1 MQITQ
6 DVTVRADPT
15 LSAAVT
21 GKNPLLEATIDGS
34 AAEATWELDTE
45 GRWPNLTLRL
55 RDRTGSRSSVTFP
68 AVLLK
73 NEDELTSRLGTLKDA
88 LLKVAEWRRTLAAF
102 FVTIRPWCESL
113 PGNPV
118 VTEEPI
124 RVAEGPSGEY
134 DATQLVV
141 AVNNQEFRIRP
152 VAAWVVGFDGMVEMA
167 GPDDRAMLYYTRAT
181 ESWCHIPNYLPYR
194 ELPLTESL
202 LRELV
207 EACLYE

>member
-6 DVTVRADPT
+6 DATVQADPT
-15 LSAAVT
+15 LSAAVAE
-21 GKNPLLEATIDGS
+21 KDRLLETAING
-34 AAEATWELDTE
+34 AAAQATWELNCE

-55 RDRTGSRSSVTFP
+55 RDRTGSRSSATFP

-73 NEDELTSRLGTLKDA
+73 NEDELTSRLGSLKAA
-88 LLKVAEWRRTLAAF
+88 LLKVAEWRKAVAAF
-102 FVTIRPWCESL
+102 FGTIHPWCESL

-124 RVAEGPSGEY
+124 RVVEGPSGEY
-134 DATQLVV
+134 EATQFVV

-152 VAAWVVGFDGMVEMA
+152 VAAWVVGFDGMVEVA
-167 GPDDRAMLYYTRAT
+167 GPADRAMLYYTRAT
-181 ESWCHIPNYLPYR
+181 DSWCHIPNYLPYR

-202 LRELV
+202 FRELV